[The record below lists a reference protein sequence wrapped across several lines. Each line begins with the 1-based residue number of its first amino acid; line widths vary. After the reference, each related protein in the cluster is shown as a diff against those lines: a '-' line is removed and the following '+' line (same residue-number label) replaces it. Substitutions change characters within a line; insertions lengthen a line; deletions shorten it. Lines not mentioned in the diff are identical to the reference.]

1 MKPPEQEDPTLGPL
15 PLEQPGCPLCGGTGA
30 RPALQGTD
38 DWIPD
43 GASKGLRFSVLRCLH
58 CGGCYTSPRFSEAS
72 KHLAFA
78 GAYPFY
84 QRARRALAPP
94 SEVEMLAFSR
104 RVKAVV
110 EAHPSPGRVLD
121 IGMGDGAFLASM
133 ARRGWVVAGLDIEPS
148 VVAYAQTQLRI
159 PNCQVADVEQ
169 DPLPNG
175 PYDAITLWG
184 MLQLAYHPQR
194 LLERI
199 RPELAPGG
207 ILAIGLS
214 NFGGAGPRVF
224 GSSWYGLGLPRHL
237 VHYDPSTL
245 GQLLERAGYRVL
257 SQHFETP
264 AWIVNGSLDAGRR
277 LPPLLGKALRF
288 SAQLVLGSLGWSP
301 WGDTLT
307 VIAEPRGR

>member
-1 MKPPEQEDPTLGPL
+1 MTPSDQGDPTPGLP
-15 PLEQPGCPLCGGTGA
+15 PLEQPACPLCGGSRA

-43 GASKGLRFSVLRCLH
+43 GASKGLTFSVLRCLH
-58 CGGCYTSPRFSEAS
+58 CGGCYTSPRFPEAS

-94 SEVEMLAFSR
+94 TEAEMLAFSR
-104 RVKAVV
+104 RVEAVTQS
-110 EAHPSPGRVLD
+110 HPVPGRVLD

-133 ARRGWVVAGLDIEPS
+133 ARRGWEVAGLDVEPS

-169 DPLPNG
+169 GPLPPG
-175 PYDAITLWG
+175 PFDAITLWG
-184 MLQLAYHPQR
+184 MLQLAYRPQA
-194 LLERI
+194 LLDRI
-199 RPELAPGG
+199 RPALAPGG

-237 VHYDPSTL
+237 VHYDPSSL
-245 GQLLERAGYRVL
+245 RQLLDRAGYRVL
-257 SQHFETP
+257 SQRFETP
-264 AWIVNGSLDAGRR
+264 SWIVNGSLDARRR
-277 LPPLLGKALRF
+277 LPPLLGKALRV
-288 SAQLVLGSLGWSP
+288 SARLALGSLGWSR